1 MMQQVI
7 FDTDR
12 LAKQFNIAKSDY
24 EQLKS
29 FVREE
34 FPNDEMMYQLHLMR
48 SIRSFGVKKRK
59 TVKQET
65 L

>member
-12 LAKQFNIAKSDY
+12 LAKQFKIAKSDY

-29 FVREE
+29 SVREE

-59 TVKQET
+59 VVKQEAV
-65 L
+65 